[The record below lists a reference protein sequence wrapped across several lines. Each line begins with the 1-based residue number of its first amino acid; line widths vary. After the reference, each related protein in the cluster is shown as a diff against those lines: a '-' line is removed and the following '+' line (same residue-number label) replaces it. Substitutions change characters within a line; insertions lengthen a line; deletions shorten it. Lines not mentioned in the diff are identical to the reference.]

1 MLSSD
6 SSCFLTKHLKNLDP
20 SYKTNLD
27 LWDYQFSESLDLLN
41 TCTFVTDILKMCMK
55 LFDAQNFFDKL
66 TEF

>member
-27 LWDYQFSESLDLLN
+27 LWDYQFSKSLDLLN
-41 TCTFVTDILKMCMK
+41 TLHICYRHFEDVHE
-55 LFDAQNFFDKL
+55 AV
-66 TEF
+66 